1 MSFKKNLKEYMILTL
16 ATIIASCAVFFFL
29 LPSETSIS
37 SISGLANV
45 LTHFI
50 PLKVSMI
57 TLILN
62 VFLLILSFFT
72 CGKEFGIKTVY
83 TALLMPI
90 ILAIL
95 EMIYPNN
102 TSLTGLDVIDVVA
115 YCFFVSIGIAI
126 LFNHNA
132 SSGGLDIVAKIMNKY
147 LHMEVGKALSLSG
160 MIVALSSILVYSPRK
175 VILSLLGTF
184 LSGLLTDYFIFGQ
197 NIKRRVCI
205 VSIDKSNEIK
215 DFIVN
220 NLHSGAS
227 LYVSKGAY
235 TNTLREEIITIVD
248 KREYQLLMDYI
259 IHIDPSAF
267 VTVYNVSHMR
277 YIPK

>member
-1 MSFKKNLKEYMILTL
+1 MSFQKNLKEYLILTL

-37 SISGLANV
+37 SMSGLANV
-45 LTHFI
+45 LTHFL

-57 TLILN
+57 TFILN
-62 VFLLILSFFT
+62 VILLTISFFT
-72 CGKEFGIKTVY
+72 LGKEFGIKTIY

-90 ILAIL
+90 ILGIL
-95 EMIYPNN
+95 EVIYPSN
-102 TSLTGLDVIDVVA
+102 TSITGSDIIDVVA

-175 VILSLLGTF
+175 VVLSLLGTF

-205 VSIDKSNEIK
+205 VSINKTNEIK

-235 TNTLREEIITIVD
+235 TDTEREEIITIVD

-259 IHIDPSAF
+259 IHTDPSAF
-267 VTVYNVSHMR
+267 VTVYNVSNMR

>member
-1 MSFKKNLKEYMILTL
+1 MSFKKNLKEYLILTL

-37 SISGLANV
+37 SVSGLANV

-50 PLKVSMI
+50 PLRVSMI
-57 TLILN
+57 TFILN
-62 VFLLILSFFT
+62 VILLILSFFT

-95 EMIYPNN
+95 EVIYPNN
-102 TSLTGLDVIDVVA
+102 TSITGSDIIDVVA

-160 MIVALSSILVYSPRK
+160 MIVALSSVLVYSPRK
-175 VILSLLGTF
+175 VVLSLLGTF

-205 VSIDKSNEIK
+205 VSINKTNEIK

-235 TNTLREEIITIVD
+235 TDTEREEIITIVD

-259 IHIDPSAF
+259 IHTDPSAF
-267 VTVYNVSHMR
+267 VTVYNVSNMR